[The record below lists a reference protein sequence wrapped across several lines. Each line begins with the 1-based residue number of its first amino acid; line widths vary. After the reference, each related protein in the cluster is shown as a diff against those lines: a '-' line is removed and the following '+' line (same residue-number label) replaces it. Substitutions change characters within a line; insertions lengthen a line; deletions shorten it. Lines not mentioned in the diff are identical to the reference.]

1 MKRSI
6 YVVDD
11 QAPVLETTV
20 LVLRSLGRTW
30 EVKGF
35 TDPLAALD
43 AVKASAP
50 DAVLSDEM
58 MPGLQGSQ
66 LLEQVREI
74 APRTVRVI
82 MSGCVALDKL
92 TLITSAH
99 QYIAKP
105 FDAYK
110 LRDLLHR
117 TFIAQDRIQNNGLQ
131 SLVTSLRSIPSLPQA
146 HQSLLKELEDSDTPN
161 GTIARLIG
169 DDPGLSIKV
178 LQLANSALFGRGY
191 TVASPID
198 AVSCLG
204 TDMISAIV
212 LSQSVFKNYESLQSH
227 DVDLPKIWAHC
238 WGTAC
243 LAQFLCREKRLSHK
257 TGEEAFLAGLLHE
270 AGRFILVDNFP
281 EDFQNACK
289 EARAGKTALNTS
301 LRKIIGATPSQ
312 ISAYVL
318 ELWGLP
324 ASVIGAISLLDDP
337 EKETPRSFSIG
348 SALYIA
354 DHLASQTFP
363 PDPFAL
369 ENWKNEYLESIGCLG
384 EIPAWEEL
392 SAHPEAAAER

>member
-20 LVLRSLGRTW
+20 LVLRSLGREW
-30 EVKGF
+30 EVTGF
-35 TDPLAALD
+35 TEPSAALE
-43 AVKASAP
+43 AVRAKPP
-50 DAVLSDEM
+50 DVVLSDEM
-58 MPGLQGSQ
+58 MPGMQGSM
-66 LLEQVREI
+66 LLEHVRAASPNTI
-74 APRTVRVI
+74 RLI

-110 LRDLLHR
+110 LKELIQRS
-117 TFIAQDRIQNNGLQ
+117 FVAQERIINQGLQ
-131 SLVTSLRSIPSLPQA
+131 SLVTSIRSIPSLPQA

-178 LQLANSALFGRGY
+178 LQLANSSLFGRGY
-191 TVASPID
+191 VVTSPID

-204 TDMISAIV
+204 TEMISAIV
-212 LSQSVFKNYESLQSH
+212 LSQSVFKHYESLRH
-227 DVDLPKIWAHC
+227 RDVDLPRVWAHC

-243 LAQFLCREKRLSHK
+243 LAQFLCREKKLPHK

-281 EDFQNACK
+281 DKFEIACQESRHSKTPLARTLQEVFQ
-289 EARAGKTALNTS
+289 
-301 LRKIIGATPSQ
+301 ATPTQ
-312 ISAYVL
+312 IAAYVL

-324 ASVIGAISLLDDP
+324 AGVIDAISFLDNP
-337 EKETPRSFSIG
+337 EKDPVGQFSIS

-354 DHLASQTFP
+354 DRLASQTFP
-363 PDPFAL
+363 PDPFPIEEWKTKYLQSIDCL
-369 ENWKNEYLESIGCLG
+369 ED
-384 EIPAWEEL
+384 IPTWEEL
-392 SAHPEAAAER
+392 SAHPEEVADR